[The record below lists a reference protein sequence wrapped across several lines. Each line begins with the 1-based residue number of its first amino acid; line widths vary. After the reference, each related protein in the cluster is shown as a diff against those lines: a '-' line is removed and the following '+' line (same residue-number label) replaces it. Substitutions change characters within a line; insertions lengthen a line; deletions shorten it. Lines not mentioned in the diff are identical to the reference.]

1 MEEEFQRLIKF
12 KFLDGKLLGLDIL
25 VVLKKIALKDFSVVG
40 ESKGKPYFNGH
51 IILFF
56 NFKIQNIHQYNIR

>member
-1 MEEEFQRLIKF
+1 
-12 KFLDGKLLGLDIL
+12 
-25 VVLKKIALKDFSVVG
+25 ALKDFSVVG